1 MPTNILTY
9 PDYVG
14 EGWSRSSSDT
24 SVDNAIRL
32 PGTLSLDIDRKL
44 TPGKSYGSRALPQ
57 ARSRGK
63 AEFSAKWTG
72 LQLDYEQLCA
82 YLISKGAP
90 LRQGL
95 FEVSFQ
101 MTCTVFEPTIG
112 TVRWDILGAR
122 ITDESTS
129 PVKDGD
135 DGIIQTA
142 LDLDV
147 MNILKNGVGI
157 VREQSPFGQ
166 IGV

>member
-1 MPTNILTY
+1 MATNILTY

-24 SVDNAIRL
+24 SVDNALRL
-32 PGTLSLDIDRKL
+32 PGTLALDIDRKL

-57 ARSRGK
+57 VRSRGK
-63 AEFSAKWTG
+63 AEFSAKLTL

-82 YLISKGAP
+82 FLIAKGAP

-101 MTCTVFEPTIG
+101 LTCTVFEPLIG
-112 TVRWDILGAR
+112 TVRWDVLGAR
-122 ITDESTS
+122 ITSESTS

-135 DGIIQTA
+135 DAIIQAA

-147 MNILKNGVGI
+147 MNILKNGAGI